1 MRTGLIPDQFVFL
14 FEAFTRKSGRPFRR
28 PGSKAAR
35 STAFEDGN
43 RAEKKLWPDWFL
55 AQVCRIQSLD
65 ACTRP
70 GWRVAASSPIRP
82 RFSFCDSPEKA
93 VGLSESGAAQPR
105 RRVPHRPVNHKR
117 RRSGWNCYP
126 LPGPHSKKDVIGP
139 ESAHCASR
147 HLNEV
152 TSIRPARIK
161 RAPGNVQQLPD
172 AKGEF
177 RQRFSTQ

>member
-1 MRTGLIPDQFVFL
+1 MPGVTPIVSK
-14 FEAFTRKSGRPFRR
+14 TGRPRCC
-28 PGSKAAR
+28 AAR
-35 STAFEDGN
+35 TPESPTAFS
-43 RAEKKLWPDWFL
+43 AECLKAIRELIGHVPENYHP
-55 AQVCRIQSLD
+55 SLVQGFRQRSPKPG
-65 ACTRP
+65 TRP
-70 GWRVAASSPIRP
+70 GQRVAAFSPIRP

-117 RRSGWNCYP
+117 RRSGWICYP

-139 ESAHCASR
+139 KSAHCASR